1 MAKAKAVS
9 DEELVVALLDHG
21 TIKEAAQAVG
31 LSERTVYDRMTKS
44 DFQAIYRA
52 AKNDLIRSAVVSLN
66 KRIQS
71 AVDVIVDI
79 MEDAET
85 NPATR
90 LQAAQTILS
99 NAAKFSTRLQADEAA
114 VVSQREMDKFLY
126 RDQRAGPRRQALIFL
141 CSYLAR
147 GPDPHP

>member
-114 VVSQREMDKFLY
+114 VVSQREMDKFF
-126 RDQRAGPRRQALIFL
+126 I
-141 CSYLAR
+141 
-147 GPDPHP
+147 

>member
-1 MAKAKAVS
+1 MAKSKAVS
-9 DEELVVALLDHG
+9 DEELVVALMDHG

-31 LSERTVYDRMTKS
+31 LAERTVYERMTKS
-44 DFQAIYRA
+44 DFQAAYRA
-52 AKNDLIRSAVVSLN
+52 AKNDLIRAAVVNLN

-71 AVDVIVDI
+71 AVDVVVDI
-79 MEDAET
+79 MEDTDT

-114 VVSQREMDKFLY
+114 VVSQREMDKFF
-126 RDQRAGPRRQALIFL
+126 I
-141 CSYLAR
+141 
-147 GPDPHP
+147 

>member
-1 MAKAKAVS
+1 MAKSKAVS

-31 LSERTVYDRMTKS
+31 LAERTVYERMTKS
-44 DFQAIYRA
+44 DFQAAYRA
-52 AKNDLIRSAVVSLN
+52 AKNDLIRAAVVNLN

-71 AVDVIVDI
+71 AVDVVVDI
-79 MEDAET
+79 MEDTDT

-99 NAAKFSTRLQADEAA
+99 NAAKFSARLQADEAA
-114 VVSQREMDKFLY
+114 VVSQREMDKFF
-126 RDQRAGPRRQALIFL
+126 I
-141 CSYLAR
+141 
-147 GPDPHP
+147 

>member
-1 MAKAKAVS
+1 MAKSKAVS

-31 LSERTVYDRMTKS
+31 LAERTVYERMTKS
-44 DFQAIYRA
+44 DFQAAYRA
-52 AKNDLIRSAVVSLN
+52 AKNDLIRAAVVNLN

-71 AVDVIVDI
+71 AVDVVVDI
-79 MEDAET
+79 MEDTDT

-114 VVSQREMDKFLY
+114 VVSQREMDKFF
-126 RDQRAGPRRQALIFL
+126 I
-141 CSYLAR
+141 
-147 GPDPHP
+147 

>member
-1 MAKAKAVS
+1 MAKSKAVS
-9 DEELVVALLDHG
+9 DEELVVALMDHG

-31 LSERTVYDRMTKS
+31 LAERTVYERMTKS
-44 DFQAIYRA
+44 DFQAAYRA
-52 AKNDLIRSAVVSLN
+52 AKNDLIRAAVVNLN

-71 AVDVIVDI
+71 AVDVVVDI
-79 MEDAET
+79 MEDTET

-114 VVSQREMDKFLY
+114 VVSQREMDKFF
-126 RDQRAGPRRQALIFL
+126 I
-141 CSYLAR
+141 
-147 GPDPHP
+147 